1 MEYKKVFIRFA
12 MIILLILGIFA
23 ILLASVRI
31 ADKSWMATL
40 GALGGPGA
48 REQVWM
54 LLAVGVIA
62 SITSLVVFFITFRK
76 TKPLS

>member
-1 MEYKKVFIRFA
+1 

-23 ILLASVRI
+23 ILLARVRI

-54 LLAVGVIA
+54 LLVAGVIV
-62 SITSLVVFFITFRK
+62 SVISLIVFFISFRK
-76 TKPLS
+76 NKTSEST

>member
-1 MEYKKVFIRFA
+1 

-23 ILLASVRI
+23 VLLASVRI

-54 LLAVGVIA
+54 LLVAGVIV
-62 SITSLVVFFITFRK
+62 SVISLIVFFISFRK
-76 TKPLS
+76 TKPPSQHN